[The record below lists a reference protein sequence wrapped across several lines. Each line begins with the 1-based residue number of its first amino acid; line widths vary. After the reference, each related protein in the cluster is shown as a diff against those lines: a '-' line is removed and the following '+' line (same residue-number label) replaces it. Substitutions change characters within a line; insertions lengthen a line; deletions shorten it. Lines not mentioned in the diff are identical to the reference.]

1 MYQSKQLFKQ
11 TLMPI
16 FANIIKNTMQPTLV
30 ILAAGMATRY
40 GSMKQVQ
47 SFGPSGET
55 IMEYSIYDAIR
66 AGFGKVIFIIREEF
80 AEGFKNQF
88 ETKLSGKIATDY
100 VYQHLTSFTGE
111 LSLPKERTKPWGT
124 AHAVLCCKGRINE
137 PFAVINADDFYG
149 EDAFAKAY
157 EFLTTQCNDNTYG
170 ILGYSLKNTLS
181 ENGSVSRGVCKIDEN
196 NNLVEI
202 NERTK
207 IFEKDN
213 NNIVFEDATGEHNL
227 PLETK
232 VSMNYICFAPNVI
245 DLCEKEFELFLQ
257 KHSQELKSEFFL
269 PFITNQFI
277 QNKTGD
283 VKIIPTNSKWFG
295 VTYKEDAPT
304 VKSSIDELVNTGH
317 YPKNLWV

>member
-1 MYQSKQLFKQ
+1 
-11 TLMPI
+11 
-16 FANIIKNTMQPTLV
+16 MQPTLV
-30 ILAAGMATRY
+30 ILAAGMASRY

-47 SFGPSGET
+47 SFGPAGET

-80 AEGFKNQF
+80 AEGFRNNF
-88 ETKLSGKIATDY
+88 EPKLSGKIATDY

-111 LSLPKERTKPWGT
+111 TSLPRERTKPWGT

-157 EFLTTQCNDNTYG
+157 TFLTTQCNSKTYG
-170 ILGYSLKNTLS
+170 ILGYALKNTLS
-181 ENGSVSRGVCKIDEN
+181 ENGSVSRGVCNIDAN
-196 NNLVEI
+196 NNLIEI

-207 IFEKDN
+207 IFETEN
-213 NNIVFEDATGEHNL
+213 EEIVYEDATGQHSL

-245 DLCEKEFELFLQ
+245 DLCEAEFELFLNG
-257 KHSQELKSEFFL
+257 HSQELKSEFFL
-269 PFITNQFI
+269 PSITNQFI
-277 QNKTGD
+277 QKNMGD
-283 VKIIPTNSKWFG
+283 VKIIPTDSKWFG

-304 VKSSIDELVNTGH
+304 VKSSIDELVNTSH
-317 YPKNLWV
+317 YPQNLWA